1 MISQILIIDFGS
13 QVTKLIARRIR
24 EFGVY
29 CEILPYNKI
38 TEELI
43 SIKKPKGIILSGGPA
58 SVDDTLKIKPPKF
71 IYEMNIPILGIC
83 YGLQL
88 IAKHFK
94 GKVESNHEREFG
106 KALIKLKKKSP
117 ITAGVYSKNKE
128 YKVWMSHSDKI
139 NSLPSGFEKIA
150 SSPSCKYSIVQNL
163 KKKIFGVQFHPEVVH
178 TKGGHLL
185 LKNFIFKISFCNKD
199 WKMSSFKNQMI
210 SSIKKN
216 VGENSSVVC
225 GLSGGVDSTVTAV
238 LIHKAIG
245 SRLKCIFVDTGLMRK
260 FEVDEIKKLFVKN
273 FKIDLKIV
281 NARKRFLDNLRGIVE
296 PEKKRKIIGK
306 TFIDIFESISKK
318 SENMKFLAQGT
329 LYPDVIE
336 SISSFG
342 NSKVTIKSHHNVGG
356 LPKKMNL
363 KLLEPLR
370 NLFKDEVRVLGKELE
385 IPDTFI
391 GRHPFP
397 GPGLGIRILGEITK
411 KKVKILQEADYIFIN
426 KLKKAKLYHKI
437 WQAFCVLL
445 PVKTVGVMGD
455 NRTYEYVCVIR
466 AVSSMDG
473 MTAESYNFNPNFIT
487 DCANEIVNNV
497 PGINRVCYDYTSKP
511 PGTIEWE

>member
-1 MISQILIIDFGS
+1 
-13 QVTKLIARRIR
+13 
-24 EFGVY
+24 
-29 CEILPYNKI
+29 
-38 TEELI
+38 
-43 SIKKPKGIILSGGPA
+43 
-58 SVDDTLKIKPPKF
+58 
-71 IYEMNIPILGIC
+71 
-83 YGLQL
+83 
-88 IAKHFK
+88 
-94 GKVESNHEREFG
+94 
-106 KALIKLKKKSP
+106 
-117 ITAGVYSKNKE
+117 
-128 YKVWMSHSDKI
+128 
-139 NSLPSGFEKIA
+139 
-150 SSPSCKYSIVQNL
+150 
-163 KKKIFGVQFHPEVVH
+163 
-178 TKGGHLL
+178 
-185 LKNFIFKISFCNKD
+185 
-199 WKMSSFKNQMI
+199 
-210 SSIKKN
+210 
-216 VGENSSVVC
+216 
-225 GLSGGVDSTVTAV
+225 
-238 LIHKAIG
+238 
-245 SRLKCIFVDTGLMRK
+245 
-260 FEVDEIKKLFVKN
+260 
-273 FKIDLKIV
+273 
-281 NARKRFLDNLRGIVE
+281 
-296 PEKKRKIIGK
+296 
-306 TFIDIFESISKK
+306 
-318 SENMKFLAQGT
+318 
-329 LYPDVIE
+329 
-336 SISSFG
+336 
-342 NSKVTIKSHHNVGG
+342 
-356 LPKKMNL
+356 MNL